1 MNKYDS
7 YPVPAIAELLE
18 ELCPQGVRS
27 HRLDKIFKF
36 TGGYTPSKK
45 DPANWDGGN
54 IPWYRV
60 EDIHTNG
67 RVLADSLQHVTS
79 RGVKG
84 SGLFPAGSLIVS
96 TSATIGEYALITTDF
111 LCNQRFQ
118 VLTPRSE
125 FADQIHDQYLL
136 YVGAVIGDFCKSN
149 VEIGGFNSVKM
160 PMLKAFELPL
170 PPLEVQEKIVDTLD
184 MFTDYAVNL
193 RHEIDLRRQQLEY
206 YREQLLT
213 FPVAE

>member
-1 MNKYDS
+1 M
-7 YPVPAIAELLE
+7 
-18 ELCPQGVRS
+18 
-27 HRLDKIFKF
+27 
-36 TGGYTPSKK
+36 
-45 DPANWDGGN
+45 
-54 IPWYRV
+54 
-60 EDIHTNG
+60 
-67 RVLADSLQHVTS
+67 
-79 RGVKG
+79 KG

-170 PPLEVQEKIVDTLD
+170 PPVEIQEKIVDTLD
-184 MFTDYAVNL
+184 MFTHYAVNL